1 MKTIK
6 FTAILM
12 IAMALSVKLM
22 AQEQLVVPL
31 SDPGKPY
38 KLNVDLVSGSIKI
51 IGYDGKDV
59 VIDADPS
66 GEASGRKHQARDSRR
81 VGAGDAEGMHRIN
94 GGDNLDITAKE
105 KNNQV
110 TVSSGAPNKS
120 ITLTIKVPQNAT
132 SIKLSTVNGGI
143 ITVSNVNAD
152 LEVSNVNGAIT
163 MDNISGSVV
172 ANTVNG
178 NVKVVFKSVDS
189 KAAMAFTTLNGNVD
203 VTFPAN
209 LKASFKIKSDMG
221 NIYTDFD
228 MATDKST
235 PKVTKTAKDG
245 MYRLTM
251 DEWVYGKVDGG
262 GPEIMMKTMNGSI
275 YIRKAK

>member
-12 IAMALSVKLM
+12 IAMVLSVKLM

-38 KLNVDLVSGSIKI
+38 KLNIDLVSGTINI
-51 IGYDGKDV
+51 TGYDGKDIIV
-59 VIDADPS
+59 EVGGDK
-66 GEASGRKHQARDSRR
+66 RKNDDRDR
-81 VGAGDAEGMHRIN
+81 GDHNGMHRIT
-94 GGDNLDITAKE
+94 GGDNLDVTAKE
-105 KNNQV
+105 KNN
-110 TVSSGAPNKS
+110 TVSINSGSPMKAVVLN
-120 ITLTIKVPQNAT
+120 IKVPQSNAHM
-132 SIKLSTVNGGI
+132 KLATINNGHISVNNVNG
-143 ITVSNVNAD
+143 D
-152 LEVSNVNGAIT
+152 FEVSNINGAINMENVT
-163 MDNISGSVV
+163 GSVV

-178 NVKVVFKSVDS
+178 GIKVFFKSVDP
-189 KAAMAFTTLNGNVD
+189 KAAMAFSTLNGNIN

-209 LKASFKIKSDMG
+209 LKANFKLKSDRE

-228 MATDKST
+228 MVTDKSA
-235 PKVTKTAKDG
+235 PKVTKTVKDG

-251 DEWVYGKVDGG
+251 DEWVYGKIDGG

-275 YIRKAK
+275 YIKKAK